1 MTTIH
6 SVVGG
11 QYGSEAKGHVCAQL
25 SKRYQTIGVRVGGP
39 NAGHTVVDDE
49 TGVHWAF
56 RHLPVAAIADPT
68 APLFLAAGSE
78 VDPDVL
84 RHEVEQ
90 VEQVGISVR
99 DRLFVDQNATWLEKR
114 HIEEE
119 TASALDNTGSTKK
132 GIGAARADR
141 IWRKAR
147 TIGECGNV
155 PGVVCDTQGLISD
168 LAEMQGR
175 DIVIEGTQGY
185 GLGVHT
191 SNYPHSTSGDCRAI
205 DTLAQ
210 AGLIP
215 GVHGDLAIWLVF
227 RTYPIRIAGNSGE
240 MNGELTWDELEQS
253 SGGYIK
259 PERTTVT
266 KKIRRVAHWD
276 SLLAKEACEANG
288 GQGEHLRPC
297 LMFLDYLQP
306 DLAGVSR
313 WEELTAKMTEETID
327 TLSKIESDIGHV
339 AMFGTSANTVVW
351 SRNA

>member
-25 SKRYQTIGVRVGGP
+25 SKRYRTIGVRVGGP

-49 TGVHWAF
+49 TGTHWAF
-56 RHLPVAAIADPT
+56 RHLPVAAIVDHD
-68 APLFLAAGSE
+68 APLVLAAGSE
-78 VDPDVL
+78 IDPVVL

-90 VEQVGISVR
+90 VEQAGIPVR
-99 DRLFVDQNATWLEKR
+99 DRLYVDKNATWLEQR
-114 HIEEE
+114 HIDEE
-119 TASALDNTGSTKK
+119 TASALDSTGSTKK

-147 TIGECGNV
+147 TIGECADV
-155 PGVVCDTQGLISD
+155 PGVLCDTQGLITD
-168 LAEMQGR
+168 LAEVQAR

-185 GLGVHT
+185 GLGMHT
-191 SNYPHSTSGDCRAI
+191 ANYPHSTSGDCRAI

-227 RTYPIRIAGNSGE
+227 RTYPIRIAGNSGQ
-240 MNGELTWDELEQS
+240 MQGELTWDELEKS
-253 SGGYIK
+253 SGGYIQ

-288 GQGEHLRPC
+288 GIGVHLRPC
-297 LMFLDYLQP
+297 LMFLDYIQP
-306 DLAGVSR
+306 DLAGLSR
-313 WEELTAKMTEETID
+313 WEDLTAKMTEETID
-327 TLSKIESDIGHV
+327 TISKIESDIGFV
-339 AMFGTSANTVVW
+339 SMFGTSANTVVW